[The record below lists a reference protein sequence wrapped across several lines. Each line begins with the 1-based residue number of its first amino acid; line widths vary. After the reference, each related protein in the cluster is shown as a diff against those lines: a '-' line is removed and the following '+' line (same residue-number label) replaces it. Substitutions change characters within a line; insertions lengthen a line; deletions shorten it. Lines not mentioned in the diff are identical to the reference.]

1 MNLINK
7 NDRIF
12 IAGHKGMVGS
22 AIYRQLKKNGYKE
35 LLIATRKELNLLNTD
50 AVEKWFKKNKPDIV
64 ILAAAKVGGIE
75 ANSRYSGDFILENL
89 KIQTNIIENSWIN
102 KVKRFIFLGS
112 SCIYPKFSPQPIKEE
127 YLLSGP
133 LETTNEPYAIAKIAG
148 IKLCTSL
155 KKQYGFDVI
164 NLMPTN
170 LYGPGDN
177 YHETNSHVMPA
188 LIKKFYD
195 ATQNKVSKV
204 TCWGTGNP
212 KREFLF
218 VEDLAEASIFF
229 LEKISSNNELL
240 FDKNSLFNGIINIGS
255 GTDISIKELANLISE
270 EIGFQGDILWDVSK
284 PDGTPRKLLD
294 VSKANKLGWVA
305 KTNLHD
311 GIKKTIRDFIS
322 GIKENTIRA

>member
-12 IAGHKGMVGS
+12 IAGHNGMVGS

>member
-12 IAGHKGMVGS
+12 IAGHNGMVGS

-64 ILAAAKVGGIE
+64 IMAAAKVGGIE